1 MTRRRGIAELVDEWR
16 GEAQLMSHRGLT
28 ESAALVESLA
38 NDLEETLRGFESDFL
53 NLHESAAHSGYSPGH
68 LSRLVRDGKI
78 PNRGRPG
85 VPRIRRSDL
94 PIKRGHLTK
103 STFASDIR
111 ESKAAIVRSI
121 ADKGS

>member
-1 MTRRRGIAELVDEWR
+1 MTQRYGVAELVEEWR

-38 NDLEETLRGFESDFL
+38 NDLEETLQGLESDLL
-53 NLHESAAHSGYSPGH
+53 NLRESAAHSGYSPGH
-68 LSRLVRDGKI
+68 LSRLVRDGEI

-85 VPRIRRSDL
+85 APRIRRSDL
-94 PIKRGHLTK
+94 PMKRGHLTK